1 MGHASC
7 FAFLVLLAER
17 CMDSSNEPEQERRH
31 HPRHVPKPGVRV
43 VCRTGTLGVGPN
55 LAISL
60 VDISE
65 MGLRLVVPSTMQKGQ
80 EVQIELE
87 APGRGRALKLMADV
101 IWSMPNDEG
110 TYWLGIEF
118 RRQLTYGELQDL
130 T

>member
-1 MGHASC
+1 M
-7 FAFLVLLAER
+7 E
-17 CMDSSNEPEQERRH
+17 SSNEPEQERRQ
-31 HPRHVPKPGVRV
+31 HPRHVPKHGVRV
-43 VCRTGTLGVGPN
+43 LCRTGTLGLGPD

-65 MGLRLVVPSTMQKGQ
+65 IGLRLVVPSAMQKGQ
-80 EVQIELE
+80 EVEIELE

-110 TYWLGIEF
+110 TYWVGVEF